1 VAVGLTELGKMIRR
15 KRKALN
21 WTQEQ
26 LAAKARM
33 DKQYLSRIETGI
45 QQPSLNILDKIA
57 KAFESELQ
65 IDRKTKSSV
74 NEVNIPLK
82 KKTEQQQAL
91 DELMSTVKDKSA
103 DYIKKITKAIKAIE
117 S

>member
-1 VAVGLTELGKMIRR
+1 LRNSAERKVAVGFTDVRKMIKQ
-15 KRKALN
+15 KREAKK

-26 LAAKARM
+26 LAAKARITS
-33 DKQYLSRIETGI
+33 KHLSRIETGV

-57 KAFESELQ
+57 KAFESEL
-65 IDRKTKSSV
+65 ILD
-74 NEVNIPLK
+74 IPLEQ
-82 KKTEQQQAL
+82 KTQAEQAL
-91 DELMSTVKDKSA
+91 DELISTVKDKSA

>member
-1 VAVGLTELGKMIRR
+1 MGPQVGKIIRQ
-15 KRKALN
+15 KREAKK

-26 LAAKARM
+26 LAAKARISS
-33 DKQYLSRIETGI
+33 KHLSRIETGV
-45 QQPSLNILDKIA
+45 QQPSLHLLDKIA
-57 KAFESELQ
+57 KAFGSKLQ
-65 IDRKTKSSV
+65 ID
-74 NEVNIPLK
+74 IPLK
-82 KKTEQQQAL
+82 QKTEQQQAL